1 MPTITE
7 LSTIEAERATASKPY
22 LEFLRVPAMSA
33 GLYVLPRG
41 AEDKQQPHYQDEIYY
56 VLRGRSRMRIGIDDF
71 DISPGQVIFVAA
83 REKHR
88 FFDIQEELALLVL
101 FAPAEE

>member
-1 MPTITE
+1 MPSITE
-7 LSTIEAERATASKPY
+7 LSAIESQRASTAKAY

-33 GLYVLPRG
+33 GLYLLARG
-41 AEDKQQPHYQDEIYY
+41 AEDQQHPHFQDEIYY
-56 VLRGRSRMRIGIDDF
+56 VLRGRSRMRIGINDF
-71 DISPGQVIFVAA
+71 DISPGQVIFVGA

-88 FFDIQEELALLVL
+88 FFDIQEELALLVI

>member
-1 MPTITE
+1 MPSITE
-7 LSTIEAERATASKPY
+7 LTAVESDRAAAAKPY
-22 LEFLRVPAMSA
+22 LEFLRVPTMSA
-33 GLYVLPRG
+33 GLYVLARG
-41 AEDKQQPHYQDEIYY
+41 AEDHQQPHYQDEIYY

-71 DISPGQVIFVAA
+71 DIAPGQIIFVAA

-88 FFDIQEELALLVL
+88 FFDIQEELALLVI